1 MVYIFEV
8 LSPDVS
14 DFKRLVHIDSN
25 HTFEDFHLLIQASC
39 RFDSSQMASFYL
51 IHGARRHTIEVSS
64 LSSSGDGAKMHGMK
78 KTRIGELVC
87 DEGQKLMYVYDFFN
101 DSYLYIELKGKIMKT
116 ELNEPF
122 VAYER
127 GKAPSQFSIIDFDS
141 TDVDVAEADELYQSF
156 GDLEDYYEIYGEMDA
171 DKWGL

>member
-1 MVYIFEV
+1 MIYIFEV

-14 DFKRLVHIDSN
+14 DFKRLIHIDSN

-39 RFDSSQMASFYL
+39 EFDTSQLASFYL
-51 IHGARRHTIEVSS
+51 INGARRHSIEIGF
-64 LSSSGDGAKMHGMK
+64 LDTSGNDPKKPGMK
-78 KTRIGELVC
+78 KTKLGDFVSH
-87 DEGQKLMYVYDFFN
+87 EGQKLMYVYDFFN
-101 DSYLYIELKGKIMKT
+101 DSYLHIELKGKIMKA

-127 GKAPSQFSIIDFDS
+127 GKTPSQFSIVDFDNAE
-141 TDVDVAEADELYQSF
+141 VDVAEPDEMYSSF
-156 GDLEDYYEIYGEMDA
+156 GELEDYYQIYGEMDA

>member
-14 DFKRLVHIDSN
+14 DFKRIVQIDSN

-39 RFDSSQMASFYL
+39 KFDSSQLASFYL
-51 IHGARRHTIEVSS
+51 INGTRRHSVEIGFMCA
-64 LSSSGDGAKMHGMK
+64 LGDDPKIPGMK
-78 KTRIGELVC
+78 KTRIGDFVS
-87 DEGQKLMYVYDFFN
+87 DEGQKLMYMYDFFN
-101 DSYLYIELKGKIMKT
+101 DNYLHIELKGKIMKA

-127 GKAPSQFSIIDFDS
+127 GKTPSQFSIVDFDS
-141 TDVDVAEADELYQSF
+141 GEVDVAEPDEMNASF
-156 GDLEDYYEIYGEMDA
+156 GELEDYYEIYGEMDA